1 MCCVY
6 DGLEP
11 HNQYEPQQD
20 TKTIQFENYEE
31 MRMETGVDD
40 EAIIKHFRF
49 TEPVIPEAPHRG
61 VPFRD
66 SMQLIYL
73 EE

>member
-1 MCCVY
+1 MN
-6 DGLEP
+6 
-11 HNQYEPQQD
+11 HNRTQ
-20 TKTIQFENYEE
+20 TTQFENYEE
-31 MRMETGVDD
+31 MHMETGVDD
-40 EAIIKHFRF
+40 EAIIEHFRS
-49 TEPVIPEAPHRG
+49 TEPVIPEAPHRA